1 MVVSAPVS
9 IVIRI
14 ARCMTWFT
22 LLKPSP
28 RRRQSNQTRAIVIIA
43 SHAILQASHTVTS
56 GSSKDALE
64 TSRNFADSI
73 PAYHAARHD
82 ALAVYIISQSEIQ
95 GNEQEGTNSSDQA
108 QETKVKK
115 FVALCEDPDA
125 PRK

>member
-1 MVVSAPVS
+1 MPY
-9 IVIRI
+9 
-14 ARCMTWFT
+14 C
-22 LLKPSP
+22 K
-28 RRRQSNQTRAIVIIA
+28 RAIPDTLEIEYRYFE
-43 SHAILQASHTVTS
+43 LTRRNERTVTS

-95 GNEQEGTNSSDQA
+95 GNEQEATNSSDQA
-108 QETKVKK
+108 QERKVKK